1 METRTCIT
9 PRLAL
14 YTLTALLALAACKTE
29 PSRETDI
36 PSPIKSS
43 YGSTIGLPD
52 SLGYYDKVLG
62 ALAGSA
68 IGDAMGASTEMWH
81 RKDIQKTYGY
91 VQGITP
97 AIRPQSPEGTWDHN
111 LQAGATTDDTRWK
124 ALMAGYI
131 GENRNELAPRAF
143 ARMLTDYYEA
153 AVSDLGDESLL
164 ESTDAIDSTLER
176 VDWIREW
183 ARVAQ
188 AYQAGPD
195 SYNLARDRF
204 YGGDLTCAGMLY
216 TPALGLVAENPEA
229 AYRLAYDHALFD
241 LGYARDISALVAA
254 MTRMAMNTSQTDS
267 LLNTAVF
274 IDPYRF
280 EDSRLVGRISLTL
293 ALSARNYVKRAR
305 LLRPLPKDFSRD
317 SLLRLVPTGY
327 PEGPEGWR
335 QQEFIYS
342 NLERDQ
348 KAHAFHAGEI
358 WQILIASLEFGQG
371 DFMKTMQ
378 FIVNY
383 GRDNDTVA
391 AVAGMILGAQ
401 LGFEALPERERQLV
415 LRFSRDHLGMDLEAM
430 AREICGLDA
439 GWRPATPKPEPS
451 G

>member
-1 METRTCIT
+1 METKTCAT
-9 PRLAL
+9 PRLACCA
-14 YTLTALLALAACKTE
+14 LTALLVLAACKPE
-29 PSRETDI
+29 PSRETEI

-43 YGSTIGLPD
+43 YGSTLVLPD
-52 SLGYYDKVLG
+52 SAEYYDKVLG

-81 RKDIQKTYGY
+81 REDIRRTYGY
-91 VQGITP
+91 VLGITP

-131 GENRNELAPRAF
+131 GENRKELAPRAF

-188 AYQAGPD
+188 AYQAGPE

-204 YGGDLTCAGMLY
+204 YGGDLACAGMLY
-216 TPALGLVAENPEA
+216 TPTLGLVAENPEA

-241 LGYARDISALVAA
+241 LGYARDIAALVAA
-254 MTRMAMNTSQTDS
+254 MTRMAMNTQQTDS

-293 ALSARNYVKRAR
+293 ALSARNYVRRAR
-305 LLRPLPKDFSRD
+305 LLRPLPNAASGD
-317 SLLRLVPTGY
+317 SLLRRLPGGY
-327 PEGPEGWR
+327 PDGPEAWR
-335 QQEFIYS
+335 QQEFIYA

-358 WQILIASLEFGQG
+358 WQILVAGLEFGQG

-401 LGFEALPERERQLV
+401 LGFDALPERERRLV
-415 LRFSRDHLGMDLEAM
+415 LRFSREQLGMDLEAM
-430 AREICGLDA
+430 AREICGQ
-439 GWRPATPKPEPS
+439 PVE
-451 G
+451 

>member
-1 METRTCIT
+1 MKIK
-9 PRLAL
+9 
-14 YTLTALLALAACKTE
+14 YYFLLAACFLGFPGCKTE
-29 PSRETDI
+29 PAHETEI
-36 PSPIKSS
+36 PAPVKLA
-43 YGSTIGLPD
+43 YGDAMRPLDGD
-52 SLGYYDKVLG
+52 AYYNKVLG

-68 IGDAMGASTEMWH
+68 IGDAMGASTEMWG
-81 RKDIQKTYGY
+81 RSEIRRTYGY
-91 VQGITP
+91 LLGITP

-124 ALMAGYI
+124 AVMADYI
-131 GENRNELAPRAF
+131 GANRGELGPKAF
-143 ARMLTDYYEA
+143 ARTLTGYYESV
-153 AVSDLGDESLL
+153 VSELDNEALL

-183 ARVAQ
+183 ARVAK
-188 AYQAGPD
+188 AYQAGPE

-216 TPALGLVAENPEA
+216 TPTLGLVAEDPEA

-254 MTRMAMNTSQTDS
+254 MTQMALQTRQTDS

-280 EDSRLVGRISLTL
+280 EDSRLVGRISLTI

-305 LLRPLPKDFSRD
+305 LMRPLPPGALRD
-317 SLLRLVPTGY
+317 SLVRSVPPGY
-327 PEGPEGWR
+327 PDGPDAWR
-335 QQEFIYS
+335 QQESIYA
-342 NLERDQ
+342 NLENDQ

-358 WQILIASLEFGQG
+358 WQILVAGIEFGQG
-371 DFMKTMQ
+371 DFLKSMQ

-401 LGFEALPERERQLV
+401 TGFDGLPEAERNLV
-415 LRFSRDHLGMDLEAM
+415 LRVSREQLGIDLEAM
-430 AREICGLDA
+430 AREICGIQ
-439 GWRPATPKPEPS
+439 P
-451 G
+451 